1 MFRIRTLTVTQGLQW
16 LSCGLRFWSKRPLE
30 GTVPIAVFMLV
41 AGLLRLIPV
50 IGDVLLLLILPTVAA
65 SYLIHV
71 HILSAASGAR
81 RGTPGD
87 VRAKLERHIKGIRA
101 ALFGAWSKPENI
113 FPLALIGFALVFLGV
128 ITYALYTL
136 VGGQGVVSP
145 LEFYE
150 LSATQMLR
158 VILAHTLASLI
169 WLIVTALLFWTLP
182 LFTIRDVP
190 LFSALRLNLRA
201 LLRNVRPL
209 AVYLLILASGFLP
222 AAILSIESR
231 LAGYL
236 LLWLSGT
243 AIVCLFGFSAYCS
256 FRLVFAEQASSPRT
270 SGVSAAEA
278 RRAKV

>member
-30 GTVPIAVFMLV
+30 GTLLVTVFMLG

-50 IGDVLLLLILPTVAA
+50 FGDVLLLLILPTVMA
-65 SYLIHV
+65 SYLIQVHV
-71 HILSAASGAR
+71 LSAASNKYRRAPEDAR
-81 RGTPGD
+81 AR
-87 VRAKLERHIKGIRA
+87 LERELKGIRP

-145 LEFYE
+145 LGFYE
-150 LSATQMLR
+150 LTAMQMFR
-158 VILAHTLASLI
+158 VVLAHALASLI
-169 WLIVTALLFWTLP
+169 WLGVAGLLFWTLP

-201 LLRNVRPL
+201 LVRNVRPL
-209 AVYLLILASGFLP
+209 AVYLLILGSGFLP
-222 AAILSIESR
+222 AAILGIESR

-243 AIVCLFGFSAYCS
+243 VIVCLFGFSAYCS
-256 FRLVFAEQASSPRT
+256 FRLVFADQTP
-270 SGVSAAEA
+270 
-278 RRAKV
+278 AKP

>member
-30 GTVPIAVFMLV
+30 ATVPVAVFMLV

-65 SYLIHV
+65 SYLMQVHV
-71 HILSAASGAR
+71 LSAASGTPRRAPRDAR
-81 RGTPGD
+81 
-87 VRAKLERHIKGIRA
+87 ALFERQIKGMRV
-101 ALFGAWSKPENI
+101 ALYGAWSKPENI

-128 ITYALYTL
+128 ITYGLYTL

-145 LEFYE
+145 LGFYE
-150 LSATQMLR
+150 LTAMQMFR
-158 VILAHTLASLI
+158 VVLAQALASVI
-169 WLIVTALLFWTLP
+169 WLSVAGLLFWTLP

-201 LLRNVRPL
+201 LLQNIRPL
-209 AVYLLILASGFLP
+209 AVYLVILASGFLP

-231 LAGYL
+231 PAGYL

-243 AIVCLFGFSAYCS
+243 VIVCLFGFSAYCS
-256 FRLVFAEQASSPRT
+256 FRLVFAEQAPSPGT
-270 SGVSAAEA
+270 SASAT
-278 RRAKV
+278 RRV